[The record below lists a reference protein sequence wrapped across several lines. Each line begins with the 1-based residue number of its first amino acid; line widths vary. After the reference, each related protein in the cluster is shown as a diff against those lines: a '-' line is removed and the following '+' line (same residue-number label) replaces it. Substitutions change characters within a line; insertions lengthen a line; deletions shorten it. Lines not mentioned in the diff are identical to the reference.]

1 MVHYKIDIR
10 CFRWFTAS
18 EGGEF
23 FEREYEFYLK
33 FGAALTSL
41 VVLLA
46 TCLTT
51 VAAAHIIKVSLN
63 IAFIAYI
70 PVVIFF
76 AAVLKLSAQLFL
88 FLFLYS
94 INFVS
99 MRITHQD

>member
-70 PVVIFF
+70 PVVIFLRQSENCLLNYF
-76 AAVLKLSAQLFL
+76 
-88 FLFLYS
+88 YS
-94 INFVS
+94 YFFI
-99 MRITHQD
+99 Q